1 MYLKKLRINIIVR
14 FCLDFV
20 TLFVIKL
27 YVVTLCNIAPESKSS
42 GCVWKTR
49 IALFKFVNA
58 FMYILRGKIVLK
70 IV

>member
-1 MYLKKLRINIIVR
+1 MV
-14 FCLDFV
+14 
-20 TLFVIKL
+20 KL